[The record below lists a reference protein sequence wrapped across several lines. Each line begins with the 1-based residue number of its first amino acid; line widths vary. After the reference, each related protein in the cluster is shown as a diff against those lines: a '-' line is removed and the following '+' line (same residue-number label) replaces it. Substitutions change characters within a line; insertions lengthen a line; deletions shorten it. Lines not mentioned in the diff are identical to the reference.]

1 MLSWVTVTDG
11 PQWGSKPLPRPCSG
25 VTNTAKHSSM
35 ALDRPSQPV
44 APSKNQLFSP
54 PGLGKAVFKIL
65 QDGLPNP
72 RASSQS
78 VFTPS
83 ESCFSEQ
90 LGKLKQAED
99 VGQLG
104 AQTPQ
109 PTLLECVLSPVWPL
123 WAWTSGPGIRVGEAK
138 AQPQGWPR
146 QASVNCSCPRET
158 PGCWSPGS
166 SQG

>member
-1 MLSWVTVTDG
+1 MLHPRREDAFCAASMLSWVTVADG
-11 PQWGSKPLPRPCSG
+11 PQWGSEPLPRPCSG
-25 VTNTAKHSSM
+25 VTNTAKHSST

-109 PTLLECVLSPVWPL
+109 PTLLECVLSPLPGP
-123 WAWTSGPGIRVGEAK
+123 SGPRHLALGSEWVRPKHNHRGG
-138 AQPQGWPR
+138 QGRPM
-146 QASVNCSCPRET
+146 
-158 PGCWSPGS
+158 
-166 SQG
+166 

>member
-1 MLSWVTVTDG
+1 MPSWVTVTEWSPVG
-11 PQWGSKPLPRPCSG
+11 LQTSTAPMFRCYEHCKTLFYGLRLTRSASGSL
-25 VTNTAKHSSM
+25 
-35 ALDRPSQPV
+35 Q
-44 APSKNQLFSP
+44 NQLFSP

-90 LGKLKQAED
+90 LGKQKQAED

-109 PTLLECVLSPVWPL
+109 PTLLECCTEPPACPL

-138 AQPQGWPR
+138 AQPPGWPR

-158 PGCWSPGS
+158 PGC
-166 SQG
+166 